1 LIIKTVAIY
10 LQKKIIIM
18 RTYYA
23 SSENGYYRFVAK
35 NISEAKHWVINH
47 LDSSKEWIVGE
58 IINPTDINPD

>member
-1 LIIKTVAIY
+1 
-10 LQKKIIIM
+10 M

-58 IINPTDINPD
+58 IINPTDISGHCPIQ